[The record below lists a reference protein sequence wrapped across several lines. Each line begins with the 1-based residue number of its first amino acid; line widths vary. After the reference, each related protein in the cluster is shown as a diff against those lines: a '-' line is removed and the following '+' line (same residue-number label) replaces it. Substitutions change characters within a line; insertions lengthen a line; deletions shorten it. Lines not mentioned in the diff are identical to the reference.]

1 MREETEGFAKLV
13 LELNLEATKPLELQS
28 SSRLYDNVLALIG
41 TCCLYL
47 YLPMS
52 IFFFFFFVKATL
64 IWTRIECSMSSWKP
78 LQATTKMPRSYL
90 ST

>member
-1 MREETEGFAKLV
+1 MKKTKQLNSFFFLFGSYKQQKFNLMREETEGFAKLV

-52 IFFFFFFVKATL
+52 IFFFFFL
-64 IWTRIECSMSSWKP
+64 
-78 LQATTKMPRSYL
+78 
-90 ST
+90 